1 MKRIAVLT
9 YGLVNYA
16 MFGGT
21 FLYLAGFTGNLLVP
35 KSMDSSPTG
44 PLWIALFVN
53 ALLVALFA
61 VQHSVMARP
70 TFKGWWTKFVPQ
82 SLERSTYVLFTNV
95 ALIVLFWQWRPM
107 GGVVWDVEHPA
118 GRVALHALCVAGWLT
133 VLVTTFLINHFDLF
147 GLRQVWLY
155 FRRKPYTHLGFV
167 TPGPYKLIRHPL
179 YIGWM
184 TAFWATPTMS
194 IAHLVFAA
202 GMTAYM
208 LIAIQLEERNLL
220 EFHGEKYAAYRRRV
234 PMLIPVRSAS
244 QPSPEQ
250 VATES
255 TVA

>member
-1 MKRIAVLT
+1 MKRVAVLA

-16 MFGGT
+16 IFLGT

-35 KSMDSSPTG
+35 KSMDSAAIG
-44 PLWIALFVN
+44 QLWIAL
-53 ALLVALFA
+53 LVDTVLVLLFA

-70 TFKGWWTKFVPQ
+70 TFKKRWTKYVPQ
-82 SLERSTYVLFTNV
+82 PIERSTYVLFTNLV
-95 ALIVLFWQWRPM
+95 LILLFWQWRPM
-107 GGVVWDVEHPA
+107 GGVIWDVQHPA
-118 GRVALHALCVAGWLT
+118 GRAAFYALCAVGWLT
-133 VLVTTFLINHFDLF
+133 VLVSTFLINHFDLF

-155 FRRKPYTHLGFV
+155 FQGKPYTHLGFV

-194 IAHLVFAA
+194 SAHLLFAI

-234 PMLIPVRSAS
+234 PMLIPLPVNRT
-244 QPSPEQ
+244 P
-250 VATES
+250 
-255 TVA
+255 